1 MLGDV
6 GKKVFGMTGRF
17 AAVVVALVVLTPF
30 SPTKAVQLQFQ
41 PLTCDSSYCD
51 DITVE
56 VVLVE
61 RNDTVRF
68 EFYNISTVASS
79 VAAVYFEAG
88 LLNSIVGFEFGDGT
102 LFAENARPSRLPGG
116 YSLDPPF
123 ATAHS
128 ARSVS
133 PRYHNGIGPGE
144 QLTVVFDLVGNA
156 TFNDLLAQVDSGDL
170 MIGLHVIGLPDGSS
184 LSAVNTVPEP
194 ATLVLLAL
202 GVVLVRMM
210 KLGHS

>member
-1 MLGDV
+1 
-6 GKKVFGMTGRF
+6 MTGRF
-17 AAVVVALVVLTPF
+17 AAVVVALAVLPPF
-30 SPTKAVQLQFQ
+30 SAAEAVQLQFQ
-41 PLTCDSSYCD
+41 PMTCDSSYCD

-61 RNDTVRF
+61 YDDTVRF

-79 VAAVYFEAG
+79 VAGVYFEAG

-102 LFAENARPSRLPGG
+102 LFAENARPSRVPGG

-128 ARSVS
+128 ARSVA

-144 QLTVVFDLVGNA
+144 HLAVAFDLVGDA
-156 TFNDLLAQVDSGDL
+156 TFNDLLAQVDAGDL
-170 MIGLHVIGLPDGSS
+170 MVGLHVIGLPDGSS
-184 LSAVNTVPEP
+184 LSAVNSIPEP

-202 GVVLVRMM
+202 GVVLIRMI

>member
-1 MLGDV
+1 
-6 GKKVFGMTGRF
+6 MTGRF
-17 AAVVVALVVLTPF
+17 GAVVVALVVLTPF
-30 SPTKAVQLQFQ
+30 SATEAVQLQFQ

-56 VVLVE
+56 VVLVQ
-61 RNDTVRF
+61 RDDTVRF
-68 EFYNISTVASS
+68 EFYNISTVASG
-79 VAAVYFEAG
+79 VTGVYFEAG

-116 YSLDPPF
+116 YSLDPLF

-128 ARSVS
+128 ARSGP

-144 QLTVVFDLVGNA
+144 HLTVIFDLVGHA
-156 TFNDLLAQVDSGDL
+156 TFDDLLAQVDSGDL
-170 MIGLHVIGLPDGSS
+170 MVGLHVIGLPDGSS
-184 LSAVNTVPEP
+184 LSAVNSIPEP

>member
-1 MLGDV
+1 MI
-6 GKKVFGMTGRF
+6 GRL
-17 AAVVVALVVLTPF
+17 AAVVVALIVLTP
-30 SPTKAVQLQFQ
+30 SSATKAVTLQFQ
-41 PLTCDSSYCD
+41 PLTCDSGYCD

-61 RNDTVRF
+61 HDDTVRF
-68 EFYNISTVASS
+68 EFYNISTVTSS
-79 VAAVYFEAG
+79 VVGVYFEAG
-88 LLNSIVGFEFGDGT
+88 LLNSIVAFEFGDGT

-116 YSLDPPF
+116 YSLHPLF

-128 ARSVS
+128 ARAVA

-156 TFNDLLAQVDSGDL
+156 SFNDLLAQVDSGDL

-184 LSAVNTVPEP
+184 LSAVNSIPEP
-194 ATLVLLAL
+194 STVLLL
-202 GVVLVRMM
+202 GLGSVVLFR
-210 KLGHS
+210 KR